1 MVVIAEVNQFDLD
14 DYREIVYKG
23 VIICA
28 FKWSKSLHHF
38 KTIGLANNA
47 ESNSFAFI
55 RKYVNGQFKI
65 KFNPLT
71 GTEVL
76 THKY

>member
-1 MVVIAEVNQFDLD
+1 MVVIAEVNQFDLN
-14 DYREIVYKG
+14 DYREIIYKG

-28 FKWSKSLHHF
+28 FKWSKTIHHF
-38 KTIGLANNA
+38 KTIGLANNTG
-47 ESNSFAFI
+47 SKSFAFV
-55 RKYVNGQFKI
+55 RKYINTQLKI